1 MFINNQLNLNRNQ
14 IAAIK
19 RGFQNNKSLY
29 NRISKTRAKIEALS
43 LEYKALVEQ
52 TEGWEAPVK
61 AMTKIACG
69 TELNSEQVIHLL
81 QNPEEIKTL
90 PGYGDENPT
99 ENSTFEN

>member
-29 NRISKTRAKIEALS
+29 KSIAKVRAKIEALGAEYES
-43 LEYKALVEQ
+43 LTKM
-52 TEGWEAPVK
+52 TEGWENPVK
-61 AMTKIACG
+61 AMTKASCG
-69 TELNSEQVIHLL
+69 VELNSEQVLHLL

-90 PGYGDENPT
+90 PGYED
-99 ENSTFEN
+99 ENSTESATFEN

>member
-1 MFINNQLNLNRNQ
+1 MFINDQLNLNRNQ

-19 RGFQNNKSLY
+19 RGYQNNKSLY
-29 NRISKTRAKIEALS
+29 NKIGKVRAKIDALAA
-43 LEYKALVEQ
+43 EYKQLMEQ

-61 AMTKIACG
+61 SMTKAACG

-90 PGYGDENPT
+90 PGFSE
-99 ENSTFEN
+99 ENSTESATFES